1 MNLDVQHFLA
11 LLPVISLTA
20 ASVIV
25 MLCAAFY
32 RRHLLIAALTLLGLL
47 ITLGCLQY
55 QANAPAN
62 EVTPL
67 MVFDR
72 FSVFFMALILGATA
86 VITVFCYSYF
96 NAREGLQEEL
106 YILLLTATLGAL
118 VLVSSAHFASFFL
131 GLEIL
136 SVSLFAMVAYPVTTL
151 TRSDTQA
158 ETPLEAGIKYLI
170 LSGISSAILALGM
183 AFVYAATGEM
193 NFAGIDKV
201 LGQSEFSVY
210 AVAGIAMMVAGVA
223 FKLSLVP
230 FHMWTPDVYQ
240 GAPAPVTA
248 FLSTVSK
255 SAVLA
260 LILRGFVALEGNRYE
275 TILLGISGIAI
286 ASMLIGNLL
295 ALKQNNIKRLLAYSS
310 ISHSGYIL
318 VAFLAAMSVSTQA
331 SGQVDPIALEAVT
344 YYIVTYVL
352 TTLTA
357 FGVVSVLSSSQP
369 HLAQTRDVDRIEDYT
384 SLFWRRPVVASV
396 FTLSLL
402 SSAGIPLTIGFIG
415 KFYIFTAGVSGA
427 LWSLLLVLIVSS
439 GIGLFYYL
447 RLILVMFKSESDSLS
462 DHANATIDS
471 TNGNSHVNNSLGNNN
486 IGNSNLGNNNLV
498 NNSGGNVVIGNS
510 IADAGNN
517 VAPLGGRCLI
527 ALLGGLILLLGV
539 YPSPLMAIVRDV
551 VKSMGVGG

>member
-1 MNLDVQHFLA
+1 MNLDLQHFLA

-20 ASVIV
+20 TSVIV
-25 MLCAAFY
+25 MLCAAFH
-32 RRHLLIAALTLLGLL
+32 RRHLLIATLTLLGLL
-47 ITLGCLQY
+47 VSLACLQY
-55 QANAPAN
+55 QADIPPS

-72 FSVFFMALILGATA
+72 FSVFFMALMLGASA

-96 NAREGLQEEL
+96 NGQEGLQEEL

-118 VLVSSAHFASFFL
+118 VLVSSTHFASFFL

-136 SVSLFAMVAYPVTTL
+136 SVSLFAMVAYPVATL
-151 TRSDTQA
+151 TRSEGESA
-158 ETPLEAGIKYLI
+158 NPLEAGIKYLI

-183 AFVYAATGEM
+183 AFVYAATGAM
-193 NFAGIDKV
+193 DFSGIDKV
-201 LGQSEFSVY
+201 LSQSEYNIYSI
-210 AVAGIAMMVAGVA
+210 AGIAMMIAGVG

-260 LILRGFVALEGNRYE
+260 LILRGFIALDGYRYDSV
-275 TILLGISGIAI
+275 LLGISVIAI

-295 ALKQNNIKRLLAYSS
+295 ALRQNNIKRLLAYSS

-318 VAFLAAMSVSTQA
+318 VAFLAAMSVSMHT
-331 SGQVDPIALEAVT
+331 SGQADPIALEAVT

-357 FGVVSVLSSSQP
+357 FGVVSVLSSSN
-369 HLAQTRDVDRIEDYT
+369 HIGGETRDVDRFEDYT
-384 SLFWRRPVVASV
+384 SLFWRRPVVATV
-396 FTLSLL
+396 FTAALL

-415 KFYIFTAGVSGA
+415 KFYIFAAGVNGA

-447 RLILVMFKSESDSLS
+447 RLILVMFKSESDHSP
-462 DHANATIDS
+462 DIVGGGVTGNGVTDIDVL
-471 TNGNSHVNNSLGNNN
+471 T
-486 IGNSNLGNNNLV
+486 
-498 NNSGGNVVIGNS
+498 
-510 IADAGNN
+510 AGSETR
-517 VAPLGGRCLI
+517 PLGSRWLI
-527 ALLGGLILLLGV
+527 ALLGALILFLGI
-539 YPSPLMAIVRDV
+539 YPSPLMAVIREV
-551 VKSMGVGG
+551 VQSMSVGG

>member
-1 MNLDVQHFLA
+1 MELDTQHFMA
-11 LLPVISLTA
+11 LLPVIALTA

-25 MLCAAFY
+25 MLCAAFH
-32 RRHLLIAALTLLGLL
+32 RRHLLIATLTLLGLL
-47 ITLGCLQY
+47 VSLLCLQY
-55 QANAPAN
+55 QADSAPN
-62 EVTPL
+62 EVTTL

-96 NAREGLQEEL
+96 NGREGLQEEL
-106 YILLLTATLGAL
+106 YILLLTAALGAL

-151 TRSDTQA
+151 TRSTQGSA
-158 ETPLEAGIKYLI
+158 DPLEAGIKYLI
-170 LSGISSAILALGM
+170 LSGISSAILAMGM
-183 AFVYAATGEM
+183 AFVYAATGEL
-193 NFAGIDKV
+193 NFSGIDKIIT
-201 LGQSEFSVY
+201 QSDPGIY
-210 AVAGIAMMVAGVA
+210 AVAGVTLMIAGVG

-255 SAVLA
+255 SAILA
-260 LILRGFVALEGNRYE
+260 LILRGFIALDGYRYE
-275 TILLGISGIAI
+275 GVLLGISVIAM

-295 ALKQNNIKRLLAYSS
+295 ALRQNNIKRLLAYSS

-318 VAFLAAMSVSTQA
+318 VAFLAAMSVSMQRE
-331 SGQVDPIALEAVT
+331 GQTDPIALEAVT

-357 FGVVSVLSSSQP
+357 FGVVSVMSSSN
-369 HLAQTRDVDRIEDYT
+369 HLSGETRDADRFDDYAA
-384 SLFWRRPVVASV
+384 LFWRRPIVATV
-396 FTLSLL
+396 FTITLL

-415 KFYIFTAGVSGA
+415 KFYVFSAGVNGA
-427 LWSLLLVLIVSS
+427 LWLPLMVLIASS

-447 RLILVMFKSESDSLS
+447 RLILVMFKTES
-462 DHANATIDS
+462 DHASDS
-471 TNGNSHVNNSLGNNN
+471 TGAGNPVAGEGGHWGNSL
-486 IGNSNLGNNNLV
+486 IG
-498 NNSGGNVVIGNS
+498 
-510 IADAGNN
+510 AG
-517 VAPLGGRCLI
+517 
-527 ALLGGLILLLGV
+527 
-539 YPSPLMAIVRDV
+539 
-551 VKSMGVGG
+551 

>member
-32 RRHLLIAALTLLGLL
+32 RRHLLIATLTLLGLL
-47 ITLGCLQY
+47 VSLACLQY
-55 QANAPAN
+55 QADIPPN

-96 NAREGLQEEL
+96 NGREGLQEEL

-151 TRSDTQA
+151 TRSGSESA
-158 ETPLEAGIKYLI
+158 TPLEAGIKYLI
-170 LSGISSAILALGM
+170 LSGMSSAILALGM
-183 AFVYAATGEM
+183 AFVYTATGEM
-193 NFAGIDKV
+193 NFSGIDKV
-201 LGQSEFSVY
+201 LAQADYSVY
-210 AVAGIAMMVAGVA
+210 AVAGIAMMIAGVG

-260 LILRGFVALEGNRYE
+260 LILRGFIALDGYRYE
-275 TILLGISGIAI
+275 AILLGVSVLAI

-295 ALKQNNIKRLLAYSS
+295 ALRQNNIKRLLAYSS

-318 VAFLAAMSVSTQA
+318 VAFLAAMSVSMHT

-357 FGVVSVLSSSQP
+357 FGVVSVLSSSSQ
-369 HLAQTRDVDRIEDYT
+369 HLGETRDVDRFEDYT

-396 FTLSLL
+396 FTLALL

-415 KFYIFTAGVSGA
+415 KFYIFAAGVNGA

-447 RLILVMFKSESDSLS
+447 RLILVMFKSESDHVPVSHGVDGAVS
-462 DHANATIDS
+462 GNGESVGNTPRDS
-471 TNGNSHVNNSLGNNN
+471 NIGASNIGGNSVV
-486 IGNSNLGNNNLV
+486 GNS
-498 NNSGGNVVIGNS
+498 VVGNS
-510 IADAGNN
+510 IVGVEND
-517 VAPLGGRCLI
+517 VSPLGSRCLI
-527 ALLGGLILLLGV
+527 ALLGGLILFLGV
-539 YPSPLMAIVRDV
+539 YPSPLMGVIREIVH
-551 VKSMGVGG
+551 SMGVGG